1 MRKTLITLAMCVT
14 LALSSLSTVCAASQ
28 GSAPASTTDEQKS
41 YVEGEALAI
50 VRGGEQLQGPG
61 RTERIAQVSARAFQD
76 VLEEWDGRGFGAAVT
91 NTALTKKSGRQL
103 AMQMLIRAP
112 ICSCPAHRWRRRQ

>member
-76 VLEEWDGRGFGAAVT
+76 VLEEWDGSGSGAAVT
-91 NTALTKKSGRQL
+91 NRDKYCSDKKERAAVRRGRVL
-103 AMQMLIRAP
+103 YHLE
-112 ICSCPAHRWRRRQ
+112 RQ